1 MAVIIFEESKT
12 GLMKQHSDSH
22 DLRQRA
28 LALRRLG
35 WRPEIRTV
43 FSADS
48 KSLQKSSIA
57 QNISVI

>member
-1 MAVIIFEESKT
+1 MAVIIFEEPKT
-12 GLMKQHSDSH
+12 GLMKQHSDCH
-22 DLRQRA
+22 DLGQAESLGLRSEMRA
-28 LALRRLG
+28 
-35 WRPEIRTV
+35 V